1 MTDNDREQIA
11 LFRFSLI
18 SPILNRQVKKQ
29 NEYLAK
35 VAAKKHNVPYYGVRE
50 YSPKTISMW
59 VRAYRKGGFEG
70 LKPKPRNDRG
80 KSRVLT
86 PELKEVILEAR
97 EEHPDRSVSL
107 LYDQLITEKKMLPS
121 QASYSTVYRFL
132 KKKNLLVNSPRKE
145 ENRRRFAYDQV
156 NMLWQGDEMY
166 GPYLNLDGKK
176 VKTFLFA
183 FIDDCSRVITY
194 AKFLTT
200 EKFSAVQQVLSEAIL
215 RRGIPKLLYVDNGK
229 VYRSDN
235 LHFACASLGITLI
248 HTKPY
253 SPADKGKIERFYLTV
268 RKRFLPLLTDE
279 DLSSLDKLNK
289 SFFKWLEKDYHRK
302 VHSSLKMTPLDKY
315 MSQISQVK
323 TYDDPEKLKL
333 LFLKRA
339 QRKVRHDGTISVN
352 SKLYQVPPVYIGKK
366 VKIRFDQETY
376 DNIYLYE
383 NGKCIT
389 KAEPVIMADN
399 AHAKRGNPI
408 SFAKMTEGGSKN
420 V

>member
-18 SPILNRQVKKQ
+18 SPILNGQVEKQ
-29 NEYLAK
+29 SEYLAE

-50 YSPKTISMW
+50 YSPKTIAMW
-59 VRAYRKGGFEG
+59 VRDYRKNGFNG
-70 LKPKPRNDRG
+70 LKPKTRNDKG

-86 PELKEVILEAR
+86 AELKEIILEAR
-97 EEHPDRSVSL
+97 EKHPDRSVSL
-107 LYDQLITEKKMLPS
+107 LYDQLITERKMMPS

-145 ENRRRFAYDQV
+145 EKRRRFAYDRV

-166 GPYLNLDGKK
+166 GPYLNLNGKK

-183 FIDDCSRVITY
+183 FIDDCSRIITY
-194 AKFLTT
+194 AKFLKT
-200 EKFSAVQQVLSEAIL
+200 EKFSAVQQVLSEALL

-253 SPADKGKIERFYLTV
+253 DAASKGKIERFFLTV

-279 DLSSLDKLNK
+279 DLSSLERLNQH
-289 SFFKWLEKDYHRK
+289 FFSWLEKDYHRK
-302 VHSSLKMTPLDKY
+302 VHSSLNMTPLDKY

-323 TYDDPEKLKL
+323 TYDNPENLKM

-339 QRKVRHDGTISVN
+339 QRKVRHDGTISVDSN
-352 SKLYQVPPVYIGKK
+352 LYQVPPVYIGKK
-366 VKIRFDQETY
+366 VKIRFDPETY
-376 DNIYLYE
+376 EHIYLYE
-383 NGKCIT
+383 NGSCIAE
-389 KAEPVIMADN
+389 AEPVIMVDN
-399 AHAKRGNPI
+399 AHAKRGNHL
-408 SFAKMTEGGSKN
+408 SFAAMSKGGKED

>member
-70 LKPKPRNDRG
+70 LKPKPRNDKG

-97 EEHPDRSVSL
+97 EDHPDRSVSL

-253 SPADKGKIERFYLTV
+253 SPADKGY
-268 RKRFLPLLTDE
+268 
-279 DLSSLDKLNK
+279 
-289 SFFKWLEKDYHRK
+289 
-302 VHSSLKMTPLDKY
+302 
-315 MSQISQVK
+315 
-323 TYDDPEKLKL
+323 
-333 LFLKRA
+333 A
-339 QRKVRHDGTISVN
+339 
-352 SKLYQVPPVYIGKK
+352 
-366 VKIRFDQETY
+366 
-376 DNIYLYE
+376 
-383 NGKCIT
+383 KCM
-389 KAEPVIMADN
+389 IM
-399 AHAKRGNPI
+399 
-408 SFAKMTEGGSKN
+408 
-420 V
+420 